1 MIPISDFL
9 QIKGLTGELKISHKK
24 GPFGLTL
31 STRELVVQKPHM
43 NYYILFE
50 HIVSVVPCES
60 VRLDRKALRA
70 ARTAS
75 GEIAY
80 GSIAAGS
87 AYYAV
92 YAKEVVVHHRGGIH
106 RTGPMEFRLPI
117 YKRLIEEL
125 ARYGGL
131 TVI

>member
-1 MIPISDFL
+1 MVPISDFL
-9 QIKGLTGELKISHKK
+9 QIKGLTGELKVSHKK

-60 VRLDRKALRA
+60 VRLERA

>member
-1 MIPISDFL
+1 MSDFL
-9 QIKGLTGELKISHKK
+9 QIKGLTGELKVSHKK

-60 VRLDRKALRA
+60 VRMDRRTLA
-70 ARTAS
+70 AAKKGR
-75 GEIAY
+75 GELAF
-80 GSIAAGS
+80 GSIATGS
-87 AYYAV
+87 QYYAV
-92 YAKEVVVHHRGGIH
+92 YAKEVVVHHRGGLH

-117 YKRLIEEL
+117 YKRLVEEL

>member
-1 MIPISDFL
+1 MSDFL
-9 QIKGLTGELKISHKK
+9 QVKGLTGELKVSHKK

-31 STRELVVQKPHM
+31 STRELVVQKPHL

-50 HIVSVVPCES
+50 NILSIVPCES
-60 VRLDRKALRA
+60 VRLDRKAMA
-70 ARTAS
+70 ASRTS
-75 GEIAY
+75 RGEISY
-80 GSIAAGS
+80 GSISAGS
-87 AYYAV
+87 AYYAL
-92 YAKEVVVHHRGGIH
+92 YAQEVVVHHRGGIH

-125 ARYGGL
+125 ARYGGM

>member
-1 MIPISDFL
+1 MTDFL
-9 QIKGLTGELKISHKK
+9 QIKGLTGELKVSHKK

-60 VRLDRKALRA
+60 VRMDRRAMAA
-70 ARTAS
+70 ARVAR
-75 GEIAY
+75 GELAF

-87 AYYAV
+87 RYYAV
-92 YAKEVVVHHRGGIH
+92 YAQEVVVHHRGGIH
-106 RTGPMEFRLPI
+106 RTGPMEFRMPI
-117 YKRLIEEL
+117 YKRLVEEL